1 MYQFIL
7 IVHVLIAVAIVGL
20 VLLQQG
26 RGADAGAG
34 FGAGGSSSVFGAR
47 GAASFLSRTTAILAS
62 VFFVTSLSLA
72 YLASNRDNKGQD
84 IMDVPGATQP
94 AKADLPPPA
103 TQAPAKADV
112 PKPAEKADVPKPNK
126 PQDKRK

>member
-34 FGAGGSSSVFGAR
+34 FGGGGGSSSVFGAR
-47 GAASFLSRTTAILAS
+47 GAASFLSQDHGNPGFHLLRHQS
-62 VFFVTSLSLA
+62 QSCLS
-72 YLASNRDNKGQD
+72 GQQQ
-84 IMDVPGATQP
+84 G
-94 AKADLPPPA
+94 
-103 TQAPAKADV
+103 
-112 PKPAEKADVPKPNK
+112 
-126 PQDKRK
+126 